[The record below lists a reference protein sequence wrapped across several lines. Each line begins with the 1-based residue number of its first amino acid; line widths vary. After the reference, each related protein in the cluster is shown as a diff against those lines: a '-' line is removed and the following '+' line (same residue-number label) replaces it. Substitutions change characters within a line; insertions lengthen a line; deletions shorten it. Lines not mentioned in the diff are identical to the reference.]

1 MTVLGEHD
9 HYERSRGAASA
20 VDERMER
27 RAFVM
32 FRLGGIWRLGQIP
45 EMEG

>member
-1 MTVLGEHD
+1 MTITSEAEALQVLL
-9 HYERSRGAASA
+9 
-20 VDERMER
+20 DERMER